1 MARFARMA
9 LLLAVVPSTAAADMA
24 GRPGTE
30 GSAKA
35 GVCKELQQEAGAGAV
50 ATELLQRGSSH
61 RHAEGAL
68 SQPAAAQ
75 QIPGWDDL
83 VDAASAAVNSTVS
96 SASKAASSIVGSL
109 TNATSINDAINSVT
123 GSLTNSSSI
132 TDAIDSVTGS
142 LTNSSSIDDAING
155 IINSTAASMSSV
167 SGALANSAA
176 AALAA
181 ALNQTLTSLGV
192 QMDTFTDAC
201 EQAKYTLTHEMNK
214 TKADAAARVAILEA
228 NATTLVSDMLPKWDL
243 ISAAVMSSSSLAS
256 VALDS
261 VGLIGLSAKLNTSL
275 TAAVAEANAMTVSLR
290 NVSGLFA
297 NISNLAEQE
306 LSEQLALVQDTLQ
319 TGLEQADSFARNL
332 SLAFGDLT
340 DEAAA
345 KIAATIP
352 GANATSIDA
361 IFDAVDA
368 TVAELAAKAVS
379 GPEALVSGLSEAT
392 ALVGDTLPKARSSA
406 PRAQSLA
413 IAGIGALL
421 GLAAFAL

>member
-1 MARFARMA
+1 M
-9 LLLAVVPSTAAADMA
+9 
-24 GRPGTE
+24 
-30 GSAKA
+30 
-35 GVCKELQQEAGAGAV
+35 
-50 ATELLQRGSSH
+50 
-61 RHAEGAL
+61 
-68 SQPAAAQ
+68 
-75 QIPGWDDL
+75 
-83 VDAASAAVNSTVS
+83 
-96 SASKAASSIVGSL
+96 
-109 TNATSINDAINSVT
+109 
-123 GSLTNSSSI
+123 
-132 TDAIDSVTGS
+132 IDSVTGS

-201 EQAKYTLTHEMNK
+201 EQAKYTLIHEMNK
-214 TKADAAARVAILEA
+214 TKADAAAFVAILEA
-228 NATTLVSDMLPKWDL
+228 NATTLVNDMLPKWDL

-261 VGLIGLSAKLNTSL
+261 VGLIGLSAKLSTSL

-290 NVSGLFA
+290 NVSGLLA

-379 GPEALVSGLSEAT
+379 GPEALVSGLSEAA
-392 ALVGDTLPKARSSA
+392 ALVGDTLPNARSSA

-413 IAGIGALL
+413 IAAIGTLL
-421 GLAAFAL
+421 GMAAFAL